1 MGITEIVQSSGWKSF
16 TAKLYGFGASIVII
30 GALFKIQH
38 WPGAGV
44 ALATG
49 LIIESIIFFFSAFEP
64 LHEELDWTLVY
75 PELAG
80 MSDPDEID
88 EYKEQAIADRNV
100 GLQKFDELF
109 EQSQINAEDVRS
121 LGKHLN
127 TISNTTETIGD
138 ITSASLATK
147 EYFNKM
153 GTAAEKM
160 DNVATAYGTNTGEL
174 NESVSTLADS
184 YKNTASLID
193 EKGKDIAD
201 KFAASSSN
209 LTATYEAMSGEVK
222 QEHTNISQSQKQF
235 NDQLE
240 TLNKNLADLNIGKR
254 FVLTADRAGGCRIHG
269 RWFAAFSEHFCATT
283 GATSARSLRLVHI
296 MTLLNCFR
304 GRKESGRRLWLRIFP
319 PGCRPSGQCLF
330 RPERGRQTRS
340 LYFSARENH
349 NRPR

>member
-127 TISNTTETIGD
+127 TISTTTETIGD

-174 NESVSTLADS
+174 NESVNTLASS

-193 EKGKDIAD
+193 AKGKDIAD
-201 KFAASSSN
+201 KFASSSAN

-222 QEHTNISQSQKQF
+222 EEHTNISQSQKQF
-235 NDQLE
+235 NQQLE
-240 TLNKNLADLNIGKR
+240 ALNKNLADLNLSYTDQVKGSKEHLQGTAGVYTGLNEMISSLKASVDETQKYKNEIVKLSDSLSELNNVYGNM
-254 FVLTADRAGGCRIHG
+254 LTAMSI
-269 RWFAAFSEHFCATT
+269 
-283 GATSARSLRLVHI
+283 
-296 MTLLNCFR
+296 
-304 GRKESGRRLWLRIFP
+304 RKK
-319 PGCRPSGQCLF
+319 
-330 RPERGRQTRS
+330 
-340 LYFSARENH
+340 
-349 NRPR
+349 

>member
-16 TAKLYGFGASIVII
+16 TSKLYGFGASIVIV

-38 WPGAGV
+38 WPGAGA
-44 ALATG
+44 ALTCG
-49 LIIESIIFFFSAFEP
+49 LLIEAVIFFFSAFEP

-127 TISNTTETIGD
+127 TISSTTETIGD
-138 ITSASLATK
+138 ITTASLATK

-160 DNVATAYGTNTGEL
+160 DNVASAYGSNTGEL
-174 NESVSTLADS
+174 NESVNTLAES

-193 EKGKDIAD
+193 AKGKDIAD

-222 QEHTNISQSQKQF
+222 EEHSNISQSQKQF
-235 NDQLE
+235 NQQLE
-240 TLNKNLADLNIGKR
+240 ALNRNLADLNLSYTDQVKGSKEHLQGTAGVYTGLNDMISSLKASVDETQKYKNEIVKLSESLSELNNVYGNM
-254 FVLTADRAGGCRIHG
+254 LTAMSI
-269 RWFAAFSEHFCATT
+269 
-283 GATSARSLRLVHI
+283 
-296 MTLLNCFR
+296 
-304 GRKESGRRLWLRIFP
+304 RKK
-319 PGCRPSGQCLF
+319 
-330 RPERGRQTRS
+330 
-340 LYFSARENH
+340 
-349 NRPR
+349 

>member
-38 WPGAGV
+38 WPGAGI

-49 LIIESIIFFFSAFEP
+49 LMMEAIIFFFSAFEP

-88 EYKEQAIADRNV
+88 EFKEQSIADRNV

-109 EQSQINAEDVRS
+109 QQSQINAEDVRS

-127 TISNTTETIGD
+127 TISTTTETIGE
-138 ITSASLATK
+138 ITTASLATK
-147 EYFNKM
+147 AYFDKM
-153 GTAAEKM
+153 GSAAQNM
-160 DNVATAYGTNTGEL
+160 DNVATAYGTNTGVL
-174 NESVSTLADS
+174 NESVNTLANS

-193 EKGKDIAD
+193 AKGKDIAD

-222 QEHTNISQSQKQF
+222 AEHTNISQSQKQF
-235 NDQLE
+235 NDQLA
-240 TLNKNLADLNIGKR
+240 TLNKNLAELNNSYADQVKGSQDHLQGTAGVYKGLNEMITSLQVSVEETQKYKSEIVKLSESLSELNNVYGNM
-254 FVLTADRAGGCRIHG
+254 LTAMSI
-269 RWFAAFSEHFCATT
+269 
-283 GATSARSLRLVHI
+283 
-296 MTLLNCFR
+296 
-304 GRKESGRRLWLRIFP
+304 RKK
-319 PGCRPSGQCLF
+319 
-330 RPERGRQTRS
+330 
-340 LYFSARENH
+340 
-349 NRPR
+349 

>member
-44 ALATG
+44 ALSSG

-127 TISNTTETIGD
+127 TISTTTETIGD

-147 EYFNKM
+147 EYFDKM
-153 GTAAEKM
+153 GVAAEKM

-174 NESVSTLADS
+174 NESVNTLAES
-184 YKNTASLID
+184 YKNTASMID
-193 EKGKDIAD
+193 SKGKDIAD
-201 KFAASSSN
+201 KFATSSAN

-222 QEHTNISQSQKQF
+222 EEHTNISQSQKQF
-235 NDQLE
+235 NDQLA
-240 TLNKNLADLNIGKR
+240 TLNKNLAELNTSYSDQVKGSQDHLQGTAGVYKGLNEMITSLQISVEETQKYKSEIVKLSESLSELNNVYGNM
-254 FVLTADRAGGCRIHG
+254 LTAMSI
-269 RWFAAFSEHFCATT
+269 
-283 GATSARSLRLVHI
+283 
-296 MTLLNCFR
+296 
-304 GRKESGRRLWLRIFP
+304 RKK
-319 PGCRPSGQCLF
+319 
-330 RPERGRQTRS
+330 
-340 LYFSARENH
+340 
-349 NRPR
+349 

>member
-127 TISNTTETIGD
+127 TISTTTETIGD

-174 NESVSTLADS
+174 NESVNTLATS
-184 YKNTASLID
+184 YKNTASLRCD
-193 EKGKDIAD
+193 
-201 KFAASSSN
+201 
-209 LTATYEAMSGEVK
+209 
-222 QEHTNISQSQKQF
+222 
-235 NDQLE
+235 
-240 TLNKNLADLNIGKR
+240 
-254 FVLTADRAGGCRIHG
+254 C
-269 RWFAAFSEHFCATT
+269 
-283 GATSARSLRLVHI
+283 
-296 MTLLNCFR
+296 
-304 GRKESGRRLWLRIFP
+304 
-319 PGCRPSGQCLF
+319 
-330 RPERGRQTRS
+330 
-340 LYFSARENH
+340 YFH
-349 NRPR
+349 

>member
-1 MGITEIVQSSGWKSF
+1 
-16 TAKLYGFGASIVII
+16 
-30 GALFKIQH
+30 
-38 WPGAGV
+38 
-44 ALATG
+44 
-49 LIIESIIFFFSAFEP
+49 
-64 LHEELDWTLVY
+64 
-75 PELAG
+75 

-147 EYFNKM
+147 GYFDKM
-153 GTAAEKM
+153 GTAAQNM

-174 NESVSTLADS
+174 NESVSTLANS
-184 YKNTASLID
+184 YRNTASLID
-193 EKGKDIAD
+193 AKGKDIAD

-235 NDQLE
+235 NTQLE
-240 TLNKNLADLNIGKR
+240 TLNKNLAELNSSYADQLKGSKDHLQGTAGVYSGLNEMINSLQTSVDETQKYKNEIVKLSESLSELNNVYGNM
-254 FVLTADRAGGCRIHG
+254 LTAMSI
-269 RWFAAFSEHFCATT
+269 
-283 GATSARSLRLVHI
+283 
-296 MTLLNCFR
+296 
-304 GRKESGRRLWLRIFP
+304 RKK
-319 PGCRPSGQCLF
+319 
-330 RPERGRQTRS
+330 
-340 LYFSARENH
+340 
-349 NRPR
+349 

>member
-38 WPGAGV
+38 WPGAGI
-44 ALATG
+44 ALASG

-127 TISNTTETIGD
+127 TISSTTETIGD
-138 ITSASLATK
+138 ITTASLATK
-147 EYFNKM
+147 EYFDKM
-153 GTAAEKM
+153 GTAAENM
-160 DNVATAYGTNTGEL
+160 DNVATAYGTNTGVL
-174 NESVSTLADS
+174 NESVNTLADS

-193 EKGKDIAD
+193 AKGKDIAD
-201 KFAASSSN
+201 KFASSSAN

-222 QEHTNISQSQKQF
+222 EEHTNISQSQKQF
-235 NDQLE
+235 NDQLA
-240 TLNKNLADLNIGKR
+240 TLNQNLAELNSSYADQVKGSQDHLQGTAGVYKGLNEMISSLQVSVEETQKYKSEIVKLSESISELNNVYGNM
-254 FVLTADRAGGCRIHG
+254 LTAMSI
-269 RWFAAFSEHFCATT
+269 
-283 GATSARSLRLVHI
+283 
-296 MTLLNCFR
+296 
-304 GRKESGRRLWLRIFP
+304 RKK
-319 PGCRPSGQCLF
+319 
-330 RPERGRQTRS
+330 
-340 LYFSARENH
+340 
-349 NRPR
+349 

>member
-38 WPGAGV
+38 WPGAGI
-44 ALATG
+44 ALASG

-127 TISNTTETIGD
+127 TISTTTETIGD

-184 YKNTASLID
+184 YKNTANLID
-193 EKGKDIAD
+193 AKGKDIAD

-240 TLNKNLADLNIGKR
+240 TLNKNLTDLNLSYSDQVKGSKEHLQGTAGVYTGLNEMITSLKASVDETQKYKNEIVKLSESLSELNNVYGNM
-254 FVLTADRAGGCRIHG
+254 LTAMSI
-269 RWFAAFSEHFCATT
+269 
-283 GATSARSLRLVHI
+283 
-296 MTLLNCFR
+296 
-304 GRKESGRRLWLRIFP
+304 RKK
-319 PGCRPSGQCLF
+319 
-330 RPERGRQTRS
+330 
-340 LYFSARENH
+340 
-349 NRPR
+349 

>member
-38 WPGAGV
+38 WPGAGI
-44 ALATG
+44 ALTAG
-49 LIIESIIFFFSAFEP
+49 LLIEAIIFFFSAFEP

-109 EQSQINAEDVRS
+109 QQSQINAEDVRS

-127 TISNTTETIGD
+127 TISATTETIGD

-153 GTAAEKM
+153 GTAAQKM

-174 NESVSTLADS
+174 NESVSTLAAS

-193 EKGKDIAD
+193 AKGKDIAD
-201 KFAASSSN
+201 KFASSSAN

-222 QEHTNISQSQKQF
+222 QEHSNISQSQKQF
-235 NDQLE
+235 NQQLE
-240 TLNKNLADLNIGKR
+240 TLNKNLADLNLSYTEQVKGSKDHLQGTAGVYSGLNEMIASLKASVDETQKYKSEIVKLSESLSELNNVYGNM
-254 FVLTADRAGGCRIHG
+254 LTAMSI
-269 RWFAAFSEHFCATT
+269 
-283 GATSARSLRLVHI
+283 
-296 MTLLNCFR
+296 
-304 GRKESGRRLWLRIFP
+304 RKK
-319 PGCRPSGQCLF
+319 
-330 RPERGRQTRS
+330 
-340 LYFSARENH
+340 
-349 NRPR
+349 

>member
-44 ALATG
+44 ALASG

-88 EYKEQAIADRNV
+88 EYKEQSIADRNV

-109 EQSQINAEDVRS
+109 QQSQINAEDVRS

-127 TISNTTETIGD
+127 TISTTTETIGD
-138 ITSASLATK
+138 ITTASLATK
-147 EYFNKM
+147 DYFDKM
-153 GTAAEKM
+153 GSAAQNM
-160 DNVATAYGTNTGEL
+160 DNVATAYGTNTGAL
-174 NESVSTLADS
+174 NESVNTLSDS

-193 EKGKDIAD
+193 AKGKDIAD
-201 KFAASSSN
+201 KFAASSAN

-222 QEHTNISQSQKQF
+222 QEHGNISQSQKQF
-235 NDQLE
+235 NDQLA
-240 TLNKNLADLNIGKR
+240 TLNKNLAELNTSYADQVKGSQDHLQGTAGVYKGLNEMITSLQVSVEETQKYKGEIVKLSESLSELNN
-254 FVLTADRAGGCRIHG
+254 VYGNMLTAMSI
-269 RWFAAFSEHFCATT
+269 
-283 GATSARSLRLVHI
+283 
-296 MTLLNCFR
+296 
-304 GRKESGRRLWLRIFP
+304 RKK
-319 PGCRPSGQCLF
+319 
-330 RPERGRQTRS
+330 
-340 LYFSARENH
+340 
-349 NRPR
+349 

>member
-1 MGITEIVQSSGWKSF
+1 MGITELVQSSGWKSF
-16 TAKLYGFGASIVII
+16 TAKLYGFGASIVMI
-30 GALFKIQH
+30 GALFKIMH
-38 WPGAGV
+38 WTGAGV
-44 ALATG
+44 ALTAG
-49 LIIESIIFFFSAFEP
+49 LLTEAIIFFFSAFEP

-88 EYKEQAIADRNV
+88 DYKEQAIADRNV

-127 TISNTTETIGD
+127 TISSTTETIGD

-147 EYFNKM
+147 EYFSKM

-160 DNVATAYGTNTGEL
+160 DNVATAYGSNTGEL
-174 NESVSTLADS
+174 NESVNTLATS

-201 KFAASSSN
+201 KFAASSTN

-235 NDQLE
+235 NQQLE
-240 TLNKNLADLNIGKR
+240 ALNKNLADLNLSYSDQVTGSKDHLQGTAGVYTGLNEMISSLKASVDETQKYKSEIVKLSESLSELNNVYGNM
-254 FVLTADRAGGCRIHG
+254 LTAMSI
-269 RWFAAFSEHFCATT
+269 
-283 GATSARSLRLVHI
+283 
-296 MTLLNCFR
+296 
-304 GRKESGRRLWLRIFP
+304 RKK
-319 PGCRPSGQCLF
+319 
-330 RPERGRQTRS
+330 
-340 LYFSARENH
+340 
-349 NRPR
+349 

>member
-1 MGITEIVQSSGWKSF
+1 MGITELVQSSGWKSF

-38 WPGAGV
+38 WPGAGA
-44 ALATG
+44 ALTSG
-49 LIIESIIFFFSAFEP
+49 LLIEAVIFFFSAFEP

-109 EQSQINAEDVRS
+109 QQSQINAEDVRS

-127 TISNTTETIGD
+127 TISTTTETIGD
-138 ITSASLATK
+138 ITSASLVTK
-147 EYFNKM
+147 EYFDKM
-153 GTAAEKM
+153 GSAAQNM
-160 DNVATAYGTNTGEL
+160 DSVATAYGTNTGEL
-174 NESVSTLADS
+174 NESVNALSTS

-193 EKGKDIAD
+193 QKGKDIAD

-222 QEHTNISQSQKQF
+222 QEHSAISQSQKQF
-235 NDQLE
+235 NQQLE
-240 TLNKNLADLNIGKR
+240 TLNKNLGELNLSYSDQVKGSKEH
-254 FVLTADRAGGCRIHG
+254 LQGTAGVFKGLNEMITSLQTSVEETQKYK
-269 RWFAAFSEHFCATT
+269 SEIVKLSESLSELNNVY
-283 GATSARSLRLVHI
+283 GNMLSAMSI
-296 MTLLNCFR
+296 
-304 GRKESGRRLWLRIFP
+304 RKK
-319 PGCRPSGQCLF
+319 
-330 RPERGRQTRS
+330 
-340 LYFSARENH
+340 
-349 NRPR
+349 

>member
-1 MGITEIVQSSGWKSF
+1 MGITEIVQSSGWKNF

-38 WPGAGV
+38 WPGAGI
-44 ALATG
+44 ALASG

-127 TISNTTETIGD
+127 TISTTTETIGD

-160 DNVATAYGTNTGEL
+160 DNVATAYGTNTGDL
-174 NESVSTLADS
+174 NESVNTLASS
-184 YKNTASLID
+184 YKNKASLID
-193 EKGKDIAD
+193 AKGKDIAD
-201 KFAASSSN
+201 KFASSSAN

-222 QEHTNISQSQKQF
+222 EEHTNISQSQKQF
-235 NDQLE
+235 NQQLE
-240 TLNKNLADLNIGKR
+240 ALNKNLADLNLSYTDQVKGSKDHLQGTAGVYTGLNEMISSLKASVDETQKYKNEIVKLSDSLSELNNVYGNM
-254 FVLTADRAGGCRIHG
+254 LTAMSI
-269 RWFAAFSEHFCATT
+269 
-283 GATSARSLRLVHI
+283 
-296 MTLLNCFR
+296 
-304 GRKESGRRLWLRIFP
+304 RKK
-319 PGCRPSGQCLF
+319 
-330 RPERGRQTRS
+330 
-340 LYFSARENH
+340 
-349 NRPR
+349 